1 MFLIDAHNAE
11 RYLRERGW
19 IERGEAVRVSA
30 LTGGVSNQVLY
41 VARPERPGGDFVL
54 KQARAQLRTP
64 DPWFASIERIW
75 REIDVLDVCAELI
88 GPPAAEGA
96 ASSELKILTP
106 RVLYQDRDN
115 YAFAMTAAPLEH
127 RVWKADLLAGRFDPA
142 IAAACGRLLSRLHS
156 ASWLVPGIQQRF
168 DDRSLFEQL
177 RVDPYYRAV
186 ARRRPEYAACFERLI
201 DSVAEHRRSLVH
213 ADFSPKN
220 LLVFE
225 GGLLLVDFET
235 GHFGDPAFDLGF
247 FLSHLVLKAAFHAPQ
262 QAGMLALAERFWSC
276 YQAGMA
282 AVDPA
287 EWVGL
292 EARAVQNLAGCAWA
306 RLEGTSQ
313 VDYLAD
319 PARRDAV
326 VGLCQDLFGQSPG
339 TVAEVLVTLD
349 SRLHAVR

>member
-1 MFLIDAHNAE
+1 MFLIEPHNAE
-11 RYLRERGW
+11 QYLRDRGW
-19 IERGEAVRVSA
+19 IDGREPVHIKPLA
-30 LTGGVSNQVLY
+30 GGVSNQVLY

-64 DPWFASIERIW
+64 DPWFASIERTW
-75 REIDVLDVCAELI
+75 REIDVLDLCAELI
-88 GPPAAEGA
+88 GPPADA
-96 ASSELKILTP
+96 ASGELKILTP

-127 RVWKADLLAGRFDPA
+127 RVWKANLLAGRFDPA

-156 ASWLVPGIQQRF
+156 ASWLAPGIQQRF
-168 DDRSLFEQL
+168 EDRRGFEQL
-177 RVDPYYRAV
+177 RIDPYYRAV
-186 ARRRPEYAACFERLI
+186 ARRRPESAAWFERLI
-201 DSVAEHRRSLVH
+201 HSVAEHRRSLVH

-247 FLSHLVLKAAFHAPQ
+247 FLSHLLLKAAYHAPRH
-262 QAGMLALAERFWSC
+262 AGMLAIAERFWSC

-282 AVDPA
+282 AIGGA
-287 EWVGL
+287 EWSGL

-306 RLEGTSQ
+306 RLDGTSQ
-313 VDYLAD
+313 VDYLTD
-319 PARRDAV
+319 PTRRDTVRAF
-326 VGLCQDLFGQSPG
+326 CRELFEQSPG
-339 TVAEVLVTLD
+339 GVGEVLVTLD
-349 SRLHAVR
+349 SRLHAAVR